1 MAFVQSSS
9 SDTVDGITVDMPS
22 MSMRSPSL
30 APNRPVDPKGDRAES
45 AVKARRHPAND
56 DAKFVGDMLRSMQ
69 YRPSIW
75 PYLLALLACGIYAG
89 SVIGFARV
97 DLTSFTPDQDGLLK
111 AAVAACPFILFLLLA
126 SFARQVLRVRHSA
139 DAMARVAV
147 HLVMPA
153 ASAQDEVVSLSQTV
167 RMEIASLG
175 DGIERGIMR
184 IGDMELV
191 ASDLLRRLEQSYAS
205 ADAKMHALTRRLSNE
220 RESLETYAERVGDT
234 ILNSRKQIDLDLK
247 MAGEQISSR
256 VREAA
261 LEIMS
266 GVEVHAR
273 SAIGQAEGALEDKAR
288 ELGAMLEQYI
298 ESVRAT
304 ADLANNETGA
314 MQERLVRQ
322 SAENVKFL
330 QDLLAAS
337 EREFGALQDR
347 VVETFAQRTEGMA
360 ETMQNAENN
369 IVLKADEL
377 LFQLTLFQGPAMKR
391 LAETSEEIRTAG
403 ESMTEALNGFEGKI
417 DTLSD
422 AAKISMDA
430 LAATVQTEL
439 ETQIAHFDAQA
450 DRNISILNETL
461 GTGVQSINATLIGGL
476 REFSDALDAAKT
488 AEQMRAA
495 VIDLRGVMQTGLRD
509 FRGDFAEVSEAL
521 SGVFVSSTERVTED
535 VVHASEVALA
545 RVQDASERLAV
556 SVQDTGAMIINDL
569 TALNRE
575 LLKSVESAAAAS
587 ARTVHEAANL
597 PLAEVQRENKRIKE
611 EAVSSLKKLSEL
623 NNVIRS
629 TIAAAE
635 KRIGA
640 VSKSLVNQTEIFV
653 RLVDNGR
660 ELPGSDTSFSSPAH
674 AREQAMASR
683 KPPEAAVEIIRA
695 LKGLSDGAGS
705 PSFELPR
712 VGRPVEN
719 RTAAAKTLSR
729 RQATSVAPVEETD
742 AADRGLGES
751 VGTVDRESPD
761 WMSTLLARASDTE
774 DADVIA
780 APDRV
785 SDVVHV
791 QLLGEALASF
801 ARGELIELGEDVY
814 SASGLA
820 MFQRIQDRYAT
831 EVAFR
836 SSADKLAASFVEALV
851 DHLRSGAQL
860 GDWSNFIDD
869 HLAGLMTAHATGAF
883 PRDIA

>member
-1 MAFVQSSS
+1 MAFVQNSS
-9 SDTVDGITVDMPS
+9 SDNAEGKAVDRPS
-22 MSMRSPSL
+22 MSTRSPSL
-30 APNRPVDPKGDRAES
+30 SSGNSADLRLDRPES
-45 AVKARRHPAND
+45 AVKANRHPAND

-69 YRPSIW
+69 YRPSVW
-75 PYLLALLACGIYAG
+75 PYLLAFLACGIYAG
-89 SVIGFARV
+89 SLIGFARV

-111 AAVAACPFILFLLLA
+111 AAMAACPFILFLLLA

-247 MAGEQISSR
+247 MAGEQISGR
-256 VREAA
+256 VRETA

-273 SAIGQAEGALEDKAR
+273 AAIGQAEGALDDKAR
-288 ELGAMLEQYI
+288 EIGAMLEHYI
-298 ESVRAT
+298 QSVRAT
-304 ADLANNETGA
+304 ADMANNETGA

-322 SAENVKFL
+322 SAENIKFL
-330 QDLLAAS
+330 QDVLLAS
-337 EREFGALQDR
+337 EREFGTLQER
-347 VVETFAQRTEGMA
+347 VIDTFAQRTEGMA
-360 ETMQNAENN
+360 ETMQNAENS

-391 LAETSEEIRTAG
+391 LTETSAEIRDAG
-403 ESMTEALNGFEGKI
+403 DSLSIALNGFEGKI
-417 DTLSD
+417 ETLS
-422 AAKISMDA
+422 AGAKVSMDA

-461 GTGVQSINATLIGGL
+461 STGVQSINATLIGGL

-488 AEQMRAA
+488 AEQMHAA
-495 VIDLRGVMQTGLRD
+495 VVDLRGVMQAGLRD

-521 SGVFVSSTERVTED
+521 SGVFVSSTDRVTDD

-545 RVQDASERLAV
+545 RVQDASERLAA
-556 SVQDTGAMIINDL
+556 SVQDTGALIINDL
-569 TALNRE
+569 TKLNRE
-575 LLKSVESAAAAS
+575 LLKSVEAAAAAS
-587 ARTVHEAANL
+587 ARTVSEAANL

-640 VSKSLVNQTEIFV
+640 VSRSLVNQTEAFV

-660 ELPGSDTSFSSPAH
+660 ELSVPDAPVSQPAFV
-674 AREQAMASR
+674 REQASR

-695 LKGLSDGAGS
+695 LKGMSDALTSTPSPFEAPRLGSAADSRMSPGTAPRKPTKPAGS
-705 PSFELPR
+705 MD
-712 VGRPVEN
+712 
-719 RTAAAKTLSR
+719 
-729 RQATSVAPVEETD
+729 D
-742 AADRGLGES
+742 AGSADRGQIDPAGSLN
-751 VGTVDRESPD
+751 RESPD
-761 WMSTLLARASDTE
+761 WMSGLLSRASHSE
-774 DADVIA
+774 EGEAVG
-780 APDRV
+780 APDQV

-791 QLLGEALASF
+791 KLLGEALASF
-801 ARGELIELGEDVY
+801 SRGELIELGEDIY
-814 SASGLA
+814 SATGLA
-820 MFQRIQDRYAT
+820 MFQRIQERYAT
-831 EVAFR
+831 EVSFR
-836 SSADKLAASFVEALV
+836 SSADRIATSFNEALV
-851 DHLRSGAQL
+851 NHLRSGAQL
-860 GDWSNFIDD
+860 GDWSRFIDD

-883 PRDIA
+883 PSESA

>member
-1 MAFVQSSS
+1 MAFVQNSS
-9 SDTVDGITVDMPS
+9 SDNAEGKAVDRPS
-22 MSMRSPSL
+22 MSTRSPSL
-30 APNRPVDPKGDRAES
+30 SSGNSADLRLDRPES
-45 AVKARRHPAND
+45 AVKANRHPAND

-69 YRPSIW
+69 YRPSVW
-75 PYLLALLACGIYAG
+75 PYLLAFLACGIYAG
-89 SVIGFARV
+89 SLIGFARV

-111 AAVAACPFILFLLLA
+111 AAMAACPFILFLLLA

-247 MAGEQISSR
+247 MAGEQISGR
-256 VREAA
+256 VRETA

-273 SAIGQAEGALEDKAR
+273 AAIGQAEGALDDKAR
-288 ELGAMLEQYI
+288 EIGAMLEHYI
-298 ESVRAT
+298 QSVRAT
-304 ADLANNETGA
+304 ADMANNETGA

-322 SAENVKFL
+322 SAENIKFL
-330 QDLLAAS
+330 QDVLSAS
-337 EREFGALQDR
+337 EREFGTLQER
-347 VVETFAQRTEGMA
+347 VIDTFAQRTEGMA

-391 LAETSEEIRTAG
+391 LTETSAEIREAG
-403 ESMTEALNGFEGKI
+403 ESMSVALNGFEGKI
-417 DTLSD
+417 ETLS
-422 AAKISMDA
+422 AGAKVSMDA

-461 GTGVQSINATLIGGL
+461 STGVQSINATLIGGL

-488 AEQMRAA
+488 AEQMHAA
-495 VIDLRGVMQTGLRD
+495 VVDLRGVMQAGLRD

-521 SGVFVSSTERVTED
+521 SGVFVSSTDRVTDD

-545 RVQDASERLAV
+545 RVQDASERLAA
-556 SVQDTGAMIINDL
+556 SVQDTGALIINDL
-569 TALNRE
+569 TKLNRE
-575 LLKSVESAAAAS
+575 LLKSVEAAAAAS
-587 ARTVHEAANL
+587 ARTVSEAANL

-640 VSKSLVNQTEIFV
+640 VSRSLVNQTEAFV

-660 ELPGSDTSFSSPAH
+660 ELSVPDAPVSQPPFV
-674 AREQAMASR
+674 REQASR

-695 LKGLSDGAGS
+695 LKGMSDALTSTPSPFEAPRLGSAADSRMSPGNVPRKPTKPAGS
-705 PSFELPR
+705 MD
-712 VGRPVEN
+712 
-719 RTAAAKTLSR
+719 
-729 RQATSVAPVEETD
+729 D
-742 AADRGLGES
+742 AGSADRGQIDSAGSLN
-751 VGTVDRESPD
+751 RESPD
-761 WMSTLLARASDTE
+761 WMSGLLSRASHSE
-774 DADVIA
+774 EGEAVG
-780 APDRV
+780 APDQV

-791 QLLGEALASF
+791 KLLGEALASF
-801 ARGELIELGEDVY
+801 SRGELIELGEDIY
-814 SASGLA
+814 SATGLA
-820 MFQRIQDRYAT
+820 MFQRIQERYAT
-831 EVAFR
+831 EVSFR
-836 SSADKLAASFVEALV
+836 SSADRIATSFNEALV
-851 DHLRSGAQL
+851 NHLRSGAQL
-860 GDWSNFIDD
+860 GDWSRFIDD

-883 PRDIA
+883 PSENA

>member
-1 MAFVQSSS
+1 MAFVQNSS
-9 SDTVDGITVDMPS
+9 SDNAEGKAVDRPS
-22 MSMRSPSL
+22 MSTRSPSL
-30 APNRPVDPKGDRAES
+30 SSGNSADLRLDRPES
-45 AVKARRHPAND
+45 AVKANRHPAND

-69 YRPSIW
+69 YRPSVW
-75 PYLLALLACGIYAG
+75 PYLLAFLACGIYAG
-89 SVIGFARV
+89 SLIGFARV

-111 AAVAACPFILFLLLA
+111 AAMAACPFILFLLLA

-247 MAGEQISSR
+247 MAGEQISGR
-256 VREAA
+256 VRETA

-273 SAIGQAEGALEDKAR
+273 AAIGQAEGALDDKAR
-288 ELGAMLEQYI
+288 EIGAMLEHYI
-298 ESVRAT
+298 QSVRAT
-304 ADLANNETGA
+304 ADMANNETGA

-322 SAENVKFL
+322 SAENIKFL
-330 QDLLAAS
+330 QDVLSAS
-337 EREFGALQDR
+337 EREFGTLQER
-347 VVETFAQRTEGMA
+347 VIDTFAQRTEGMA

-391 LAETSEEIRTAG
+391 LTETSAEIRDAG
-403 ESMTEALNGFEGKI
+403 DSLSIALNGFEGKI
-417 DTLSD
+417 ETLS
-422 AAKISMDA
+422 AGAKVSMDA

-461 GTGVQSINATLIGGL
+461 STGVQSINATLIGGL

-488 AEQMRAA
+488 AEQMHAA
-495 VIDLRGVMQTGLRD
+495 VVDLRGVMQAGLRD

-521 SGVFVSSTERVTED
+521 SGVFVSSTDRVTDD

-545 RVQDASERLAV
+545 RVQDASERLAA
-556 SVQDTGAMIINDL
+556 SVQDTGALIINDL
-569 TALNRE
+569 TKLNRE
-575 LLKSVESAAAAS
+575 LLKSVEAAAAAS
-587 ARTVHEAANL
+587 ARTVSEAANL

-640 VSKSLVNQTEIFV
+640 VSRSLVNQTEAFV

-660 ELPGSDTSFSSPAH
+660 ELSVPDAPVSQPAFV
-674 AREQAMASR
+674 REQASR

-695 LKGLSDGAGS
+695 LKGMSDALTSTPSPFEAPRLGSVADSRMSPGTAPRKPTKPAGS
-705 PSFELPR
+705 MD
-712 VGRPVEN
+712 
-719 RTAAAKTLSR
+719 
-729 RQATSVAPVEETD
+729 D
-742 AADRGLGES
+742 AGSADRGQIDPAGSLN
-751 VGTVDRESPD
+751 RESPD
-761 WMSTLLARASDTE
+761 WMSGLLSRASHSE
-774 DADVIA
+774 EGEAVG
-780 APDRV
+780 APDQV

-791 QLLGEALASF
+791 KLLGEALASF
-801 ARGELIELGEDVY
+801 SRGELIELGEDIY
-814 SASGLA
+814 SATGLA
-820 MFQRIQDRYAT
+820 MFQRIQERYAT
-831 EVAFR
+831 EVSFR
-836 SSADKLAASFVEALV
+836 SSADRIATSFNEALV
-851 DHLRSGAQL
+851 NHLRSGAQL
-860 GDWSNFIDD
+860 GDWSRFIDD

-883 PRDIA
+883 PSESA

>member
-1 MAFVQSSS
+1 MAFVQNSS
-9 SDTVDGITVDMPS
+9 SDNAEGKAVDRPS
-22 MSMRSPSL
+22 MSTRSPSL
-30 APNRPVDPKGDRAES
+30 SSGNSADLRLDRPES
-45 AVKARRHPAND
+45 AVKANRHPAND

-69 YRPSIW
+69 YRPSVW
-75 PYLLALLACGIYAG
+75 PYLLAFLACGIYAG
-89 SVIGFARV
+89 SLIGFARV

-111 AAVAACPFILFLLLA
+111 AAMAACPFILFLLLA

-247 MAGEQISSR
+247 MAGEQISGR
-256 VREAA
+256 VRETA

-273 SAIGQAEGALEDKAR
+273 AAIGQAEGALDDKAR
-288 ELGAMLEQYI
+288 EIGAMLEHYI
-298 ESVRAT
+298 QSVRAT
-304 ADLANNETGA
+304 ADMANNETGA

-322 SAENVKFL
+322 SAENIKFL
-330 QDLLAAS
+330 QDVLLAS
-337 EREFGALQDR
+337 EREFGTLQER
-347 VVETFAQRTEGMA
+347 VIDTFAQRTEGMA
-360 ETMQNAENN
+360 ETMQNAENS

-391 LAETSEEIRTAG
+391 LTETSAEIRDAG
-403 ESMTEALNGFEGKI
+403 DSLSIALNGFEGKI
-417 DTLSD
+417 ETLS
-422 AAKISMDA
+422 AGAKVSMDA

-461 GTGVQSINATLIGGL
+461 STGVQSINATLIGGL

-488 AEQMRAA
+488 AEQMHAA
-495 VIDLRGVMQTGLRD
+495 VVDLRGVMQAGLRD

-521 SGVFVSSTERVTED
+521 SGVFVSSTDRVTDD

-545 RVQDASERLAV
+545 RVQDASERLAA
-556 SVQDTGAMIINDL
+556 SVQDTGALIINDL
-569 TALNRE
+569 TKLNRE
-575 LLKSVESAAAAS
+575 LLKSVEAAAAAS
-587 ARTVHEAANL
+587 ARTVSEAANL

-640 VSKSLVNQTEIFV
+640 VSRSLVNQTEAFV

-660 ELPGSDTSFSSPAH
+660 ELSVPDAPVSQPAFV
-674 AREQAMASR
+674 REQASR

-695 LKGLSDGAGS
+695 LKGMSDALTSTPSPFEAPRLGSVADSRMSPGTAPRKPTKPAGS
-705 PSFELPR
+705 MD
-712 VGRPVEN
+712 
-719 RTAAAKTLSR
+719 
-729 RQATSVAPVEETD
+729 D
-742 AADRGLGES
+742 AGSADRGQIDPAGSLN
-751 VGTVDRESPD
+751 RESPD
-761 WMSTLLARASDTE
+761 WMSGLLSRASHSE
-774 DADVIA
+774 EGEAVG
-780 APDRV
+780 APDQV

-791 QLLGEALASF
+791 KLLGEALASF
-801 ARGELIELGEDVY
+801 SRGELIELGEDIY
-814 SASGLA
+814 SATGLA
-820 MFQRIQDRYAT
+820 MFQRIQERYAT
-831 EVAFR
+831 EVSFR
-836 SSADKLAASFVEALV
+836 SSADRIATSFNEALV
-851 DHLRSGAQL
+851 NHLRSGAQL
-860 GDWSNFIDD
+860 GDWSRFIDD

-883 PRDIA
+883 PSESA

>member
-1 MAFVQSSS
+1 MAFVQNYS
-9 SDTVDGITVDMPS
+9 SDNAEGKAVDRPS
-22 MSMRSPSL
+22 MSTRSPSL
-30 APNRPVDPKGDRAES
+30 SSGNSADLRLDRPES
-45 AVKARRHPAND
+45 AVKANRHPAND

-69 YRPSIW
+69 YRPSVW
-75 PYLLALLACGIYAG
+75 PYLLAFLACGIYAG
-89 SVIGFARV
+89 SLIGFARV

-111 AAVAACPFILFLLLA
+111 AAMAACPFILFLLLA

-247 MAGEQISSR
+247 MAGEQISGR
-256 VREAA
+256 VRETA

-273 SAIGQAEGALEDKAR
+273 AAIGQAEGALDDKAR
-288 ELGAMLEQYI
+288 EIGAMLEHYI
-298 ESVRAT
+298 QSVRAT
-304 ADLANNETGA
+304 ADMANNETGA

-322 SAENVKFL
+322 SAENIKFL
-330 QDLLAAS
+330 QDVLLAS
-337 EREFGALQDR
+337 EREFGTLQER
-347 VVETFAQRTEGMA
+347 VIDTFAQRTEGMA
-360 ETMQNAENN
+360 ETMQNAENS

-391 LAETSEEIRTAG
+391 LTETSAEIRDAG
-403 ESMTEALNGFEGKI
+403 DSLSIALNGFEGKI
-417 DTLSD
+417 ETLS
-422 AAKISMDA
+422 AGAKVSMDA

-461 GTGVQSINATLIGGL
+461 STGVQSINATLIGGL

-488 AEQMRAA
+488 AEQMHAA
-495 VIDLRGVMQTGLRD
+495 VVDLRGVMQAGLRD

-521 SGVFVSSTERVTED
+521 SGVFVSSTDRVTDD

-545 RVQDASERLAV
+545 RVQDASERLAA
-556 SVQDTGAMIINDL
+556 SVQDTGALIINDL
-569 TALNRE
+569 TKLNRE
-575 LLKSVESAAAAS
+575 LLKSVEAAAAAS
-587 ARTVHEAANL
+587 ARTVSEAANL

-640 VSKSLVNQTEIFV
+640 VSRSLVNQTEAFV

-660 ELPGSDTSFSSPAH
+660 ELSVPDAPVSQPAFV
-674 AREQAMASR
+674 REQASR

-695 LKGLSDGAGS
+695 LKGMSDALTSTPSPFEAPRLGSVADSRMSPGTAPRKPTKPAGS
-705 PSFELPR
+705 MD
-712 VGRPVEN
+712 
-719 RTAAAKTLSR
+719 
-729 RQATSVAPVEETD
+729 D
-742 AADRGLGES
+742 AGSADRGQIDPAGSLN
-751 VGTVDRESPD
+751 RESPD
-761 WMSTLLARASDTE
+761 WMSGLLSRASHSE
-774 DADVIA
+774 EGEAVG
-780 APDRV
+780 APDQV

-791 QLLGEALASF
+791 KLLGEALASF
-801 ARGELIELGEDVY
+801 SRGELIELGEDIY
-814 SASGLA
+814 SATGLA
-820 MFQRIQDRYAT
+820 MFQRIQERYAT
-831 EVAFR
+831 EVSFR
-836 SSADKLAASFVEALV
+836 SSADRIATSFNEALV
-851 DHLRSGAQL
+851 NHLRSGAQL
-860 GDWSNFIDD
+860 GDWSRFIDD

-883 PRDIA
+883 PSESA

>member
-1 MAFVQSSS
+1 
-9 SDTVDGITVDMPS
+9 
-22 MSMRSPSL
+22 MSTRSPSL
-30 APNRPVDPKGDRAES
+30 SSGNSADLRLDRPES
-45 AVKARRHPAND
+45 AVKANRHPAND

-69 YRPSIW
+69 YRPSVW
-75 PYLLALLACGIYAG
+75 PYLLAFLACGIYAG
-89 SVIGFARV
+89 SLIGFARV

-111 AAVAACPFILFLLLA
+111 AAMAACPFILFLLLA

-247 MAGEQISSR
+247 MAGEQISGR
-256 VREAA
+256 VRETA

-273 SAIGQAEGALEDKAR
+273 AAIGQAEGALDDKAR
-288 ELGAMLEQYI
+288 EIGAMLEHYI
-298 ESVRAT
+298 QSVRAT
-304 ADLANNETGA
+304 ADMANNETGA

-322 SAENVKFL
+322 SAENIKFL
-330 QDLLAAS
+330 QDVLSAS
-337 EREFGALQDR
+337 EREFGTLQER
-347 VVETFAQRTEGMA
+347 VIDTFAQRTEGMA

-391 LAETSEEIRTAG
+391 LTETSAEIRDAG
-403 ESMTEALNGFEGKI
+403 DSLSIALNGFEGKI
-417 DTLSD
+417 ETLS
-422 AAKISMDA
+422 AGAKVSMDA

-461 GTGVQSINATLIGGL
+461 STGVQSINATLIGGL

-488 AEQMRAA
+488 AEQMHAA
-495 VIDLRGVMQTGLRD
+495 VVDLRGVMQAGLRD

-521 SGVFVSSTERVTED
+521 SGVFVSSTDRVTDD

-545 RVQDASERLAV
+545 RVQDASERLAA
-556 SVQDTGAMIINDL
+556 SVQDTGALIINDL
-569 TALNRE
+569 TKLNRE
-575 LLKSVESAAAAS
+575 LLKSVEAAAAAS
-587 ARTVHEAANL
+587 ARTVSEAANL

-640 VSKSLVNQTEIFV
+640 VSRSLVNQTEAFV

-660 ELPGSDTSFSSPAH
+660 ELSVPDAPVSQPAFV
-674 AREQAMASR
+674 REQASR

-695 LKGLSDGAGS
+695 LKGMSDALTSTPSPFEAPRLGSVADSRMSPGNVPRKPTKPAGS
-705 PSFELPR
+705 MD
-712 VGRPVEN
+712 
-719 RTAAAKTLSR
+719 
-729 RQATSVAPVEETD
+729 D
-742 AADRGLGES
+742 AGSADRGQIDPAGSLN
-751 VGTVDRESPD
+751 RESPD
-761 WMSTLLARASDTE
+761 WMSGLLSRASHSE
-774 DADVIA
+774 EGEAVG
-780 APDRV
+780 APDQV

-791 QLLGEALASF
+791 KLLGEALASF
-801 ARGELIELGEDVY
+801 SRGELIELGEDIY
-814 SASGLA
+814 SATGLA
-820 MFQRIQDRYAT
+820 MFQRIQERYAT
-831 EVAFR
+831 EVSFR
-836 SSADKLAASFVEALV
+836 SSADRIATSFNEALV
-851 DHLRSGAQL
+851 NHLRSGAQL
-860 GDWSNFIDD
+860 GDWSRFIDD

-883 PRDIA
+883 PSESA

>member
-1 MAFVQSSS
+1 MAFVQNSS
-9 SDTVDGITVDMPS
+9 SDNAEGKAVDRPS
-22 MSMRSPSL
+22 MSSRSPSL
-30 APNRPVDPKGDRAES
+30 SSGNSADLRLDRPES
-45 AVKARRHPAND
+45 AVKANRHPAND

-69 YRPSIW
+69 YRPSVW
-75 PYLLALLACGIYAG
+75 PYLLAFLACGIYAG
-89 SVIGFARV
+89 SLIGFARV

-111 AAVAACPFILFLLLA
+111 AAMAACPFILFLLLA

-247 MAGEQISSR
+247 MAGEQISGR
-256 VREAA
+256 VRETA

-273 SAIGQAEGALEDKAR
+273 AAIGQAEGALDDKAR
-288 ELGAMLEQYI
+288 EIGAMLEHYI
-298 ESVRAT
+298 QSVRAT
-304 ADLANNETGA
+304 ADMANNETGA

-322 SAENVKFL
+322 SAENIKFL
-330 QDLLAAS
+330 QDVLSAS
-337 EREFGALQDR
+337 EREFGTLQER
-347 VVETFAQRTEGMA
+347 VIDTFAQRTEGMA

-391 LAETSEEIRTAG
+391 LTETSAEIRDAG
-403 ESMTEALNGFEGKI
+403 DSLAIALNGFEGKI
-417 DTLSD
+417 ETLS
-422 AAKISMDA
+422 AGAKVSMDA

-461 GTGVQSINATLIGGL
+461 STGVQSINATLIGGL

-488 AEQMRAA
+488 AEQMHAA
-495 VIDLRGVMQTGLRD
+495 VVDLRGVMQAGLRD

-521 SGVFVSSTERVTED
+521 SGVFVSSTDRVTDD

-545 RVQDASERLAV
+545 RVQDASERLAA
-556 SVQDTGAMIINDL
+556 SVQDTGALIINDL
-569 TALNRE
+569 TKLNRE
-575 LLKSVESAAAAS
+575 LLKSVEAAAAAS
-587 ARTVHEAANL
+587 ARTVSEAANL

-640 VSKSLVNQTEIFV
+640 VSRSLVNQTEAFV

-660 ELPGSDTSFSSPAH
+660 ELSVPDAPVSQPAFV
-674 AREQAMASR
+674 REQASR

-695 LKGLSDGAGS
+695 LKGMSDALTSTPSPFEAPRLGSVADSRMSPGTAPRKPTKPAGS
-705 PSFELPR
+705 MD
-712 VGRPVEN
+712 
-719 RTAAAKTLSR
+719 
-729 RQATSVAPVEETD
+729 D
-742 AADRGLGES
+742 AGSADRGQIDPAGSLN
-751 VGTVDRESPD
+751 RESPD
-761 WMSTLLARASDTE
+761 WMSGLLSRASHSE
-774 DADVIA
+774 EGEAVG
-780 APDRV
+780 APDQV

-791 QLLGEALASF
+791 KLLGEALASF
-801 ARGELIELGEDVY
+801 SRGELIELGEDIY
-814 SASGLA
+814 SATGLA
-820 MFQRIQDRYAT
+820 MFQRIQERYAT
-831 EVAFR
+831 EVSFR
-836 SSADKLAASFVEALV
+836 SSADRIATSFNEALV
-851 DHLRSGAQL
+851 NHLRSGAQL
-860 GDWSNFIDD
+860 GDWSRFIDD

-883 PRDIA
+883 PSESA